1 MDKLIFNAANLVAQ
15 QSVNRAML
23 TNELANL
30 STTGFKTSF
39 SAAMRS
45 IKAEGPGFDSRF
57 QSQVYAHDLIN
68 LKAGSMMITG
78 NPLDVALTDSTVMG
92 VQAPNGELAFTRRG
106 DLRINAN
113 GVLQTGSGEIVRGED
128 GPITLPMG
136 FKYTINQDGSIYASD
151 PAQTGAQTG
160 EQVGKILLRDAS
172 ATPLLRRE
180 DGLYRVEGKPP
191 GADIAAT
198 DKQPGLVSQAL
209 EGSNVSAIESMTKMI
224 DHARTFEAQIRIIK
238 EAKDIDANGS
248 SMIRQS

>member
-128 GPITLPMG
+128 GPITLPWALNTPSTRMA
-136 FKYTINQDGSIYASD
+136 ASTPVTRPKPVLKRVNKLARFCCAT
-151 PAQTGAQTG
+151 PARRHCFAAKMAFI
-160 EQVGKILLRDAS
+160 VLKANPRAPILLPQTSNLAWCLK
-172 ATPLLRRE
+172 PLR
-180 DGLYRVEGKPP
+180 
-191 GADIAAT
+191 AAT
-198 DKQPGLVSQAL
+198 
-209 EGSNVSAIESMTKMI
+209 
-224 DHARTFEAQIRIIK
+224 
-238 EAKDIDANGS
+238 
-248 SMIRQS
+248 

>member
-45 IKAEGPGFDSRF
+45 IKADGPGFDSRF

-68 LKAGSMMITG
+68 LKSGAMMITG
-78 NPLDVALTDSTVMG
+78 NPLDVAMTDATVMG
-92 VQAPNGELAFTRRG
+92 VQAPNGDLAFTRRG

-113 GVLQTGSGEIVRGED
+113 GVLETGSGEIVRGED
-128 GPITLPMG
+128 GPITLPVG
-136 FKYTINQDGSIYASD
+136 FQYTINQDGSIYASD
-151 PAQTGAQTG
+151 PTQPGVPAS
-160 EQVGKILLRDAS
+160 EQVAKILLRDAS
-172 ATPLLRRE
+172 NTPLLRRE
-180 DGLYRVEGKPP
+180 DGLYRVEGKPL
-191 GADIAAT
+191 GADIEPT
-198 DKQPGLVSQAL
+198 DKQPGLISQAL

-238 EAKDIDANGS
+238 EAKDIDANGA
-248 SMIRQS
+248 SMMRQS